1 MNPPHLTPEDSEDPS
16 DSSASNNTESLGVDP
31 EESQKS
37 DSQKKGV
44 PSEQGLTS
52 EQEQDLKPSTPEPI
66 TAELE
71 EQQAASAEDAEED
84 SHATLPDAVLL
95 PDDDLGEVHSAG
107 AEGGDAGG
115 DDTGSDDAGS
125 EDNTKLAEKAW
136 SGSTPEKLSASSVA
150 ASEAAHESLDSS
162 SESEPEVIGRA
173 VARGVRISARKA
185 RLVADLI
192 RHQTVQQA
200 QSHLT
205 FTHKKAADIILKLLG
220 SALANIRHKAELK
233 GTSVEHVEELY
244 IKIHVDEGP
253 TAKRWRP
260 RAQGR
265 AYTIR
270 KRTCSI
276 VLELVT
282 DFA

>member
-31 EESQKS
+31 EPQKS

-44 PSEQGLTS
+44 PSEQELTS
-52 EQEQDLKPSTPEPI
+52 EQEKNLKPSTPEPI
-66 TAELE
+66 IAELE

-95 PDDDLGEVHSAG
+95 PDDDLGELHSA
-107 AEGGDAGG
+107 GGDAG
-115 DDTGSDDAGS
+115 DDDAGS
-125 EDNTKLAEKAW
+125 DGNKKIAEKAW
-136 SGSTPEKLSASSVA
+136 SGSPPEKLSASSVV
-150 ASEAAHESLDSS
+150 ASESAHESLDPS

-192 RHQTVQQA
+192 RHQSVHQA